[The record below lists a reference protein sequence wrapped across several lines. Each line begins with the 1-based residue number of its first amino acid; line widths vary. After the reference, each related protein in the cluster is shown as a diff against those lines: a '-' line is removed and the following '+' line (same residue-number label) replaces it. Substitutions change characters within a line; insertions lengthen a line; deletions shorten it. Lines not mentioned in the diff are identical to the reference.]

1 MSLNS
6 LIVDTLRPLGVPVSF
21 LRYTGKKTTYI
32 TFFEFNQRSALSG
45 DDAEKATAYSIQVDI
60 WSQGNYLNLVKQ
72 VKEAM
77 TQAGFR
83 RTFETELYEDES
95 RYYHKVIRFAKS
107 VENVV

>member
-6 LIVDTLRPLGVPVSF
+6 LIINTLRPLGVPVAF

-83 RTFETELYEDES
+83 RTFEMDMYESDAN
-95 RYYHKVIRFAKS
+95 YYHKVVRFSFAKKTD
-107 VENVV
+107 N